1 MPTGLRSVNTL
12 TGIQGGCQASTGS
25 EVLVGI
31 GLIQGSNAT
40 SVLFAASSTETRA
53 SWAPTMAVGQ
63 LKTPS
68 AQNFLSV
75 VARLLM
81 NLISPSLVH
90 LTNVSHAT
98 VLELSGLNLQVADAA
113 RNSGFDTRNHVA
125 LLDLIWSVRRVAFNH
140 GVTKPSL
147 PPPPKH
153 PIYPDRY
160 RPGAQGNSSKKS
172 LKRAREA
179 EAQAHGTS
187 SNPIDL
193 DVDNSE
199 NENQFLIPTATKRQK
214 TAIGLKARSVTTTA
228 ASGAPNPV
236 HPSRFPNS
244 RLNTIKT
251 EGKEN
256 IPPPRTTYMPSP
268 RSLNPPPPRDSPSAR
283 KLHPLALVPAHS
295 GRQRR
300 LFCPRY
306 PLQTFNQQQET
317 FYELRRV
324 SHTLSDNLDA
334 VNNCQRV
341 MKNLYDADSEIR
353 HHDVF
358 DLLLKLRDDMQ
369 DSENGILKA
378 LRDVDDVIAFLK
390 SGGRDSAIGMD
401 EIE

>member
-1 MPTGLRSVNTL
+1 
-12 TGIQGGCQASTGS
+12 
-25 EVLVGI
+25 
-31 GLIQGSNAT
+31 
-40 SVLFAASSTETRA
+40 
-53 SWAPTMAVGQ
+53 MAVGQ